1 MLHSLLKRQLKKS
14 GVADNAMPTINQW
27 QDFLEHINKAYN
39 EVDQERYLIER
50 SLTMSSREMQQL
62 YDRLQKS
69 ETRYA
74 LASKGANDGL
84 WDWDFSNEEI
94 FFSKRC
100 LEILDVEE
108 TAGYQSMRNCWLNKI
123 HPDEV
128 ESVVEQFK
136 DHLKGKTNHFQN
148 EHRVKLESGEYR
160 WVLARGLAFRD
171 ENGRAVRIAGSL
183 TDITERKKAEIKLEY
198 DSIHDSLTNLPNR
211 KCLMERLR
219 RSLERTQKDKKYSF
233 GLLFIDLDRFKV
245 INDTMGHQTGDEI
258 LLKIADKLN
267 YLIRPK
273 DMVARLGGDEFV
285 ILVENIKDQDQVIR
299 IAERIISTLNT
310 PLVHRKKDFYLSAS
324 IGIAFS
330 SPEYDIPDNLLRD
343 ADIAMYSA
351 KIKGKGRYEVF
362 EKQMLSGAVSYLQI
376 QNDLHRALENNEFTL
391 FYQPIVSLTSQELV
405 GFESLIRWIHPVHGL
420 IPPMEFIP
428 IAEENGLIL
437 PIGKWVLRE
446 SCRQLSEWQ
455 ETYNLPQNLFISV
468 NISAKQ
474 IDRGTVIDDVTEI
487 LAETNLSP
495 EFLKLEIT
503 ESTLMKNQ
511 ERAIQTV
518 AGLREMGV
526 KVSIDD
532 FGTGYSSL
540 SYLHNFAIDTLKVD
554 RSFIKRIGNPDEKT
568 EIIQTIIALAAN
580 LGVDVIAEGVETEEQ
595 LNFLRENNCEFGQG
609 YFYSRPVNST
619 VATDLLLKLSE
630 DHYEFFANDAEKSA
644 VFC

>member
-14 GVADNAMPTINQW
+14 GVADNAVPTIKQW
-27 QDFLEHINKAYN
+27 QDFLEHINRAYN

-108 TAGYQSMRNCWLNKI
+108 TAGYQSMRNCWLNKM
-123 HPDEV
+123 HADEV

-136 DHLKGKTNHFQN
+136 SHLKGKTNHFQN

-171 ENGRAVRIAGSL
+171 EDGRAVRIAGSL

-211 KCLMERLR
+211 KFLMERLK

-233 GLLFIDLDRFKV
+233 ALLFIDLDRFKV

-285 ILVENIKDQDQVIR
+285 ILVENIKDQEQVIR
-299 IAERIISTLNT
+299 IADRIISTLKT
-310 PLVHRKKDFYLSAS
+310 PLVHRKKKFYLSAS

-330 SPEYDIPDNLLRD
+330 SPDYDIPDNLVRD

-376 QNDLHRALENNEFTL
+376 QNDLHRAVENNEFAL

-455 ETYNLPQNLFISV
+455 ETYKMPRNLFISV

-474 IDRGTVIDDVTEI
+474 IDRGTVINDVTEI

-495 EFLKLEIT
+495 AFLKLEIT

-511 ERAIQTV
+511 DRAIQTV
-518 AGLREMGV
+518 SVLREMGV
-526 KVSIDD
+526 KISIDD

-554 RSFIKRIGNPDEKT
+554 RSFVQRIGMPDEKT

-595 LNFLRENNCEFGQG
+595 LQFLRENNCEFGQG
-609 YFYSRPVNST
+609 YYYSRPVNST
-619 VATDLLLKLSE
+619 LATELIGKLSE
-630 DHYEFFANDAEKSA
+630 DHYEFFANDPEKSPA
-644 VFC
+644 FC

>member
-14 GVADNAMPTINQW
+14 GVAENAAPTIKQW
-27 QDFLEHINKAYN
+27 QNFLDRINRAYN
-39 EVDQERYLIER
+39 ETDQERYLIER

-94 FFSKRC
+94 FFSKKC

-123 HPDEV
+123 HQNEV
-128 ESVVEQFK
+128 EGVVEQFQN
-136 DHLKGKTNHFQN
+136 HLKGKTNHFQN
-148 EHRVKLESGEYR
+148 EHRIRLGNGDYR

-171 ENGRAVRIAGSL
+171 ENGRAIRIAGSL
-183 TDITERKKAEIKLEY
+183 TDITERKNAEIKLAY
-198 DSIHDSLTNLPNR
+198 DSVHDSLTNLPNR
-211 KCLMERLR
+211 KFLMERLK
-219 RSLERTQKDKKYSF
+219 RSLERTQKDKKYLF
-233 GLLFIDLDRFKV
+233 AVLFIDLDRFKV

-285 ILVENIKDQDQVIR
+285 ILVENIKDHDQVVK
-299 IAERIISTLNT
+299 IAERIITALKRPMMHKN
-310 PLVHRKKDFYLSAS
+310 KDFYLSAS

-330 SPEYDIPDNLLRD
+330 SHDYNIPDNLVRD

-376 QNDLHRALENNEFTL
+376 QNDLHRAVENNELTL
-391 FYQPIVSLTSQELV
+391 FYQPIVSLTTQSLV
-405 GFESLIRWIHPVHGL
+405 GFESLVRWIHPVHGL

-446 SCRQLSEWQ
+446 SCRQLKEWQ
-455 ETYNLPQNLFISV
+455 QNCKLPQKLFISV

-474 IDRGTVIDDVTEI
+474 IDRGTVIKDVTEI

-503 ESTLMKNQ
+503 ESTLMKNKD
-511 ERAIQTV
+511 RAIETV
-518 AGLREMGV
+518 SGLRKMGV
-526 KVSIDD
+526 KISIDD

-554 RSFIKRIGNPDEKT
+554 RSFVQRIGVPDEKT
-568 EIIQTIIALAAN
+568 EIIQTIITLAAN
-580 LGVDVIAEGVETEEQ
+580 LGVEVIAEGVETEEQ
-595 LNFLRENNCEFGQG
+595 LQFLRDNNCSFGQG
-609 YFYSRPVNST
+609 YYYSRPVNSLS
-619 VATDLLLKLSE
+619 ATDLITKLSE
-630 DHYEFFANDAEKSA
+630 DQFEFFLNEREKSSTY
-644 VFC
+644 C